1 MTVFTSF
8 ISFFGLPLQVIQ
20 VIYIY
25 IYIDKVVLVQHVA
38 RQRSYVV
45 LLFLLFAI
53 VVQTCGGKQY
63 FGILSSGSK
72 I

>member
-1 MTVFTSF
+1 M
-8 ISFFGLPLQVIQ
+8 Q

-45 LLFLLFAI
+45 LLFLLFAV
-53 VVQTCGGKQY
+53 VVQTCGDKQS